1 MLRPEQ
7 MSRVSVTGSKQVLET
22 VVETTH
28 DLNLFHITDYDGSWD
43 GFDPGGSIH
52 GAETAADQLVTVRSL
67 KSILGVDEEDAG
79 PTRIVTEE
87 TISEELES
95 IRTTVNRLDDRR
107 QELRQELREIEDQIE
122 AAEPF
127 IELGIDLDLLT
138 GYDTLQVA
146 IGRGDRQTIEQAIV
160 DNDSLST
167 YEIFTGSD
175 ILAIFA
181 HPTDTASD
189 TALTDAL
196 VGAEF
201 VSVDLPTPIQKQTTS
216 DTESAS
222 ENNAAFDDDAQVS
235 PTEYVLSLDER
246 RQQLEAELQ
255 EIEEELEAERDDTAG
270 FLLAAEEKLAIDAQ
284 KAEAPLS
291 FATTQN
297 AFIAEG
303 WIPSSRYSE
312 LKQALTAAV
321 GDHVQV
327 DEIERATFSASGD
340 DHVREDI
347 PAESGGG
354 SDAGTPTP
362 TAADGGDVDSDA
374 RADGGNAVVMDED
387 EPPTVQDNPGAV
399 KPFEILVQAVN
410 RPSYYE
416 FDPTIILFLTFPAF
430 FGFMIGD
437 LGYGLIYTG
446 IGYYLYTSFTDRPA
460 FRSMGGITIA
470 AGFFTIIF
478 GILYGEIFGLH
489 LIATYLWEGVVGLS
503 HAPIEKGLSP
513 AGIEWARGWLV
524 VSVLVGVAHLN
535 IAWIFGFFEDLELHD
550 GKHAFI
556 ENGSWLLMMNG
567 FWIWVFS
574 DALRPVAPEFIYETF
589 SAEGVLPLGFNGFP
603 AMELFTVPGVG
614 AITIPLA
621 VFILGLVLL
630 AVGEPVEAIEFLNV
644 LVNVLSYTRLAAVLL
659 AKAAMAFTVNLL
671 FFGVYVTGTGNEAEW
686 HFGLGK
692 MPQIGE
698 ISHGHEVTDIMFG
711 GLIHGDAATI
721 LIGMVVLILGHILV
735 LALGVTSAGLQAVR
749 LEYVEFFNKFFEGGG
764 REYNPFGYERKF
776 TTED

>member
-7 MSRVSVTGSKQVLET
+7 MSRVSMTGSKQVLET

-43 GFDPGGSIH
+43 GFDPGRSTQ
-52 GAETAADQLVTVRSL
+52 GAETTADQLVTVRSL
-67 KSILGVDEEDAG
+67 KNILDIDEEDAG

-87 TISEELES
+87 ALTDELES
-95 IRTTVNRLDDRR
+95 IRATVNQLDDRR
-107 QELRQELREIEDQIE
+107 QELTQELREIEDRIE
-122 AAEPF
+122 SVEPF

-146 IGRGDRQTIEQAIV
+146 IGRGDRQAIEQAIV
-160 DNDSLST
+160 DSDSLT
-167 YEIFTGSD
+167 AYKIFPSSD

-181 HPTDTASD
+181 RSADAASD

-201 VSVDLPTPIQKQTTS
+201 VSVDLPSSIDEVNGDANTA
-216 DTESAS
+216 SAS
-222 ENNAAFDDDAQVS
+222 ENPAGFDDDEQLS
-235 PTEYVLSLDER
+235 PTEYVLTLDER
-246 RQQLEAELQ
+246 RQQLEAEL
-255 EIEEELEAERDDTAG
+255 ENVEEELEAERNETAG

-284 KAEAPLS
+284 KSEAPLS
-291 FATTQN
+291 FATTKN

-312 LKQALTAAV
+312 LKQALTETV
-321 GDHVQV
+321 GDHVQI

-340 DHVREDI
+340 DHVREDV
-347 PAESGGG
+347 PAKSGG
-354 SDAGTPTP
+354 DAGAPAP
-362 TAADGGDVDSDA
+362 TAADGGDVDTDA
-374 RADGGNAVVMDED
+374 RADGGTAVVMDDD

-410 RPSYYE
+410 RPGYYE

-470 AGFFTIIF
+470 AGVFTIIF

-489 LIATYLWEGVVGLS
+489 LIATYLWEGLVGLS

-535 IAWIFGFFEDLELHD
+535 IAWIFGFFEDRNLHD
-550 GKHAFI
+550 LKHAFT

-574 DALRPVAPEFIYETF
+574 DALRPVAPAFIYTTF

-603 AMELFTVPGVG
+603 AMELFTLPGVG
-614 AITIPLA
+614 PITIPLA
-621 VFILGLVLL
+621 IFILGLVLL

-671 FFGVYVTGTGNEAEW
+671 FFGVYVTGGGNEAEW
-686 HFGLGK
+686 HFGLDK
-692 MPQIGE
+692 MPQVGE
-698 ISHGHEVTDIMFG
+698 VYHGHEVTDIMFG

-721 LIGMVVLILGHILV
+721 LIGMIVLILGHVLV